1 MDYRLL
7 IARRYLV
14 SRRRLTLISVITGV
28 SVAGVAVGVAALV
41 VVLSVMNGFFDVVR
55 DLLVS
60 YDPHVRIEA
69 TGGGGIARPD
79 TLAALAL
86 TEPGGAAA

>member
-7 IARRYLV
+7 IARRYLAG
-14 SRRRLTLISVITGV
+14 RRRLTLISVITGV

-69 TGGGGIARPD
+69 AGGGCR
-79 TLAALAL
+79 
-86 TEPGGAAA
+86 